1 MSQDTQEN
9 PFRTLGLTPCYEINQ
24 DQVQHAYLER
34 LALAHPDA
42 GELAGVERG
51 NEHDAAALNQA
62 RDTLLSH
69 ERRAVALLALLGG
82 PDASACKDLP
92 DGFLMEIMGRREE
105 IEEQLSAG
113 GEDARQ
119 RWEDWAQDER
129 ARYRQSVGALFA
141 ALGEGRSAESLS
153 RIRIELNA
161 WRYIE
166 RLIEQLDPE
175 YDPARA
181 DFR

>member
-9 PFRTLGLTPCYEINQ
+9 PFQTLGLEPAYGITQ
-24 DQVQHAYLER
+24 DQIQRAYLRR
-34 LALAHPDA
+34 LATAHPDA
-42 GELAGVERG
+42 GDGRG
-51 NEHDAAALNQA
+51 ADHNAAALNHA
-62 RDTLLSH
+62 RETLLSH
-69 ERRAVALLALLGG
+69 ERRAVALLVLLGG

-92 DGFLMEIMGRREE
+92 DGFLMEIMGCREE
-105 IEEQLSAG
+105 IEEQLGAG
-113 GEDARQ
+113 GEVARQ

-129 ARYRQSVGALFA
+129 ASYRKAVGDLFA
-141 ALGEGRSAESLS
+141 ALGDEPGDDALRG
-153 RIRIELNA
+153 IRVKLNA

-166 RLIEQLDPE
+166 RLIEQLDPD